1 MPGEAT
7 VTPASTKVGSA
18 AAATVL
24 GATQQ
29 QQQLPGVQQV
39 DDSNF
44 AIADGDDYEEF

>member
-24 GATQQ
+24 GASE